1 MIFGHK
7 KQKEFLEKAWHSGSI
22 GHALI
27 FIGPEEIGKK
37 TIAFELFKGILC
49 EKDFL
54 KFGGCGKCLNCQRF
68 DKTAHPDFLL
78 IQGDKEITIGEIRK
92 LKKFFSLKAA
102 GRGFKGVLIN
112 NAHLM
117 NAEASNALLKILEEP
132 RGESLII
139 LVSSKKERIFSTIL
153 SRVMPIEFSFLNIQ
167 ELTKFATK
175 YLTKYEK
182 SYLMLANGRPG
193 RLIKLSKNKQYLAD
207 LRFFKDAFNAA
218 LARKNFFNWDDFV
231 ALEEI
236 TFLEKLE
243 SLAEAINEKLFE
255 AVVGKKDSTEL
266 KFLSDLASALL
277 IRKRA
282 LAHYNLNERIAWESL
297 AVYWQN

>member
-102 GRGFKGVLIN
+102 GR
-112 NAHLM
+112 
-117 NAEASNALLKILEEP
+117 EILEEP